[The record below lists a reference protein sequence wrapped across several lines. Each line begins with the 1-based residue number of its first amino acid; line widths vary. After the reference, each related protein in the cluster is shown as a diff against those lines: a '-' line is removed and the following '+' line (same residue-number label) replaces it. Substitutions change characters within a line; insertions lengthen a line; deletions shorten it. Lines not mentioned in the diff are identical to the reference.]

1 MFSHHTRLNPV
12 QSFQL
17 FCLESYRSAM
27 EISGGQA
34 LREFKKS
41 KAFDYLASGYMVLHT
56 QSKHYILSEINQYI
70 NSRNATLPRKYS
82 KGRTTHNS

>member
-1 MFSHHTRLNPV
+1 MFSQHTRLNPV

-17 FCLESYRSAM
+17 FCLENYRSAM
-27 EISGGQA
+27 DISGGQA

-41 KAFDYLASGYMVLHT
+41 KVFDYLALGYEVLHT
-56 QSKHYILSEINQYI
+56 QSKHYILNELNQYI
-70 NSRNATLPRKYS
+70 ISRNGTLPRKHP